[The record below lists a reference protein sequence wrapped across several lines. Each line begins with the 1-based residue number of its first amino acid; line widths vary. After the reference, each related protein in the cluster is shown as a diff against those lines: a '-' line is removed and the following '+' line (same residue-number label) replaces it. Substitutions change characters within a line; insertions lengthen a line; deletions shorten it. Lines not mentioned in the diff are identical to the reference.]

1 MSVDEEWQKYMY
13 SLNNNDTY
21 NTNDS
26 SIFKN
31 SKMDDAIL
39 TNDSIVPVCE
49 ELYISTTTKV
59 LFFNQAI
66 DIQHVFWDLPIIKYS
81 DKCNGIVKKQIK
93 IISTTIDE
101 YNEYMNKLDILEYY
115 TENVI
120 KSINNPDARRNKF
133 KDERKLTVGM
143 SKKDIMNCRG
153 KVKNAFYNCF
163 AIVIRF
169 LYEDNYREIHVKVFN
184 TGKLEIPGILN
195 ANIFSIIKSIVLS
208 YIQPFIATKLEYVN
222 VENEANV
229 LINSNFN
236 CGFYINRD
244 ILYQTLRSNIYGIE
258 AAYEPCSYPGIKC
271 KYYFNIELGFDP
283 ILQTGQVLQ
292 EDRNMTMRELK
303 QNQKYIEVSFMIFRT
318 GSCLI
323 VGNCTEKILRFIY
336 NKIKQILHDEY
347 INIAVK
353 SDIQSTVI
361 KKLKPRKKTI
371 TMSAEYYNSNIV

>member
-1 MSVDEEWQKYMY
+1 
-13 SLNNNDTY
+13 
-21 NTNDS
+21 
-26 SIFKN
+26 
-31 SKMDDAIL
+31 
-39 TNDSIVPVCE
+39 
-49 ELYISTTTKV
+49 
-59 LFFNQAI
+59 
-66 DIQHVFWDLPIIKYS
+66 
-81 DKCNGIVKKQIK
+81 
-93 IISTTIDE
+93 
-101 YNEYMNKLDILEYY
+101 
-115 TENVI
+115 
-120 KSINNPDARRNKF
+120 
-133 KDERKLTVGM
+133 
-143 SKKDIMNCRG
+143 
-153 KVKNAFYNCF
+153 
-163 AIVIRF
+163 
-169 LYEDNYREIHVKVFN
+169 
-184 TGKLEIPGILN
+184 
-195 ANIFSIIKSIVLS
+195 
-208 YIQPFIATKLEYVN
+208 LEYVN